1 MGERGTDAVEALLI
15 RYEHELNSLQPEDF
29 TARIQSWKWE
39 LEVTASAVVLA
50 IIQPRCRAIEEC
62 LQALSTQ
69 GWSVNSVECNTL
81 WDALNEARKA
91 LRSYAEHGTAV
102 REQPAEYRVTGP
114 IRTYDSLPYERRE
127 EFHPPHV
134 RFTEGT
140 PDRSYPVWFATDRQI
155 IPAGRRIFARPVSGP
170 RH

>member
-1 MGERGTDAVEALLI
+1 MIGT
-15 RYEHELNSLQPEDF
+15 R
-29 TARIQSWKWE
+29 
-39 LEVTASAVVLA
+39 
-50 IIQPRCRAIEEC
+50 
-62 LQALSTQ
+62 
-69 GWSVNSVECNTL
+69 L

-91 LRSYAEHGTAV
+91 LRRYAEHGTAV

-127 EFHPPHV
+127 EVHPPHV

-155 IPAGRRIFARPVSGP
+155 IPAGRADFCATGEWSETLTYCACVVHVPKNTRSVPPVPPGSGVFTSGTSLDGP
-170 RH
+170 MID